1 MSDVPWSLNPSFA
14 YAPLAYYFALSL
26 QSSSSSFTP
35 TQSVNSQV
43 IKEKNGVARACSQ
56 TKPLILLREALL
68 ISVSHNESMCQT
80 FLILPGEAR
89 LSRVMGQFATTVRPA
104 RLLSSLFCR
113 RAGEASTVV
122 FVVVGRAPRQRGHIG
137 EWLLL
142 LATIDFSSW
151 CRCSPVLDDG
161 LGALRG
167 GCDPGVM
174 RLRHIVSFV
183 AYCTVTNTNFH
194 WIVFVFLLPPF
205 CPPSPAL
212 KKKHLSKEWL
222 TFVDCVWWKCFS
234 SCFVG
239 GKGFN
244 WVLKFRSMNGRNESL
259 GRWWGRWRNAG
270 ALFIQDGD
278 VRLRDHRCSIPVC
291 GMVVVRC
298 YACSWCAT
306 RVGWSR
312 WYL

>member
-1 MSDVPWSLNPSFA
+1 MIPKPFLRICPFGILLCLIPSILFIVIHSHPIRQFTSD
-14 YAPLAYYFALSL
+14 
-26 QSSSSSFTP
+26 
-35 TQSVNSQV
+35 
-43 IKEKNGVARACSQ
+43 KEKNGVARACSQ

-183 AYCTVTNTNFH
+183 AYCAVTNTNFH
-194 WIVFVFLLPPF
+194 
-205 CPPSPAL
+205 
-212 KKKHLSKEWL
+212 
-222 TFVDCVWWKCFS
+222 
-234 SCFVG
+234 
-239 GKGFN
+239 
-244 WVLKFRSMNGRNESL
+244 
-259 GRWWGRWRNAG
+259 
-270 ALFIQDGD
+270 
-278 VRLRDHRCSIPVC
+278 
-291 GMVVVRC
+291 
-298 YACSWCAT
+298 
-306 RVGWSR
+306 
-312 WYL
+312 